1 MINVKMP
8 KSVIKGACQK
18 KTKGGGAKNGGASLN
33 KISIFELQTPDF
45 AWKFVWMNS

>member
-1 MINVKMP
+1 MP

-18 KTKGGGAKNGGASLN
+18 YPKGGCEKWGASLN